1 MVGFKKLSILVCVL
15 FLVSSLFVGCT
26 GASNNN
32 QTSDKK
38 VEGSSDKKVE
48 ENKEQQKEPEK
59 KPVNTVTIKIANYYA
74 PEHPV
79 NKALNE
85 KFKPMVEEKTYG
97 EVKVEIYPNN
107 QLGNEQEFVEGVQ
120 LGTVEMAMTGNL
132 WENTI
137 PQFRLMQMPYMFVNY
152 EHANAVL
159 NGPIGEI
166 IYKYLEPLKVK
177 VLASFPNGFRVV
189 SNNKKSIKSIDDAK
203 GIKLRVFEGKTIIA
217 EMQAL
222 GFSTVVM
229 PISEVFTALQQGVVD
244 GQDNPL
250 ATAFFAGWY
259 DVQKYVAI
267 TNHMYS
273 PGYIVIND
281 GVWNKLSVNAQK
293 AIEEASDVTAKEIMD
308 SVKKQQDEIVK
319 TITEKGVE
327 VTYPDLKPFIERVKP
342 IVDEYIK
349 ECPELKEIV
358 EEIQSSS
365 KDYLGK

>member
-1 MVGFKKLSILVCVL
+1 VIRFKKLSALICVL
-15 FLVSSLFVGCT
+15 FVISSLVVGCANT
-26 GASNNN
+26 TNNK
-32 QTSDKK
+32 QTNDKK
-38 VEGSSDKKVE
+38 VED
-48 ENKEQQKEPEK
+48 NKEQKKEPEK
-59 KPVNTVTIKIANYYA
+59 KSVNAVTIKIANYYA

-79 NKALNE
+79 NQALNN
-85 KFKPMVEEKTYG
+85 KFKPMVEKETNG

-132 WENTI
+132 WENTV

-159 NGPIGEI
+159 NGPIGEK

-189 SNNKKSIKSIDDAK
+189 SNNKKAIKSIEDTK

-229 PISEVFTALQQGVVD
+229 PFSEIFTALQQGVVD

-250 ATAFFAGWY
+250 STAYYAGWY

-281 GVWNKLSVNAQK
+281 GVWNKLSENAQK
-293 AIEEASDVTAKEIMD
+293 VVKEASVVTANEIMD
-308 SVKKQQDEIVK
+308 SVKKQQDEIIK
-319 TITEKGVE
+319 NITEKGVE
-327 VTYPDLKPFIERVKP
+327 VTYPDLKPFIEKVRP

-349 ECPELKEIV
+349 ERPELKDIAN
-358 EEIQSSS
+358 EIQALS
-365 KDYLGK
+365 KDYLNK